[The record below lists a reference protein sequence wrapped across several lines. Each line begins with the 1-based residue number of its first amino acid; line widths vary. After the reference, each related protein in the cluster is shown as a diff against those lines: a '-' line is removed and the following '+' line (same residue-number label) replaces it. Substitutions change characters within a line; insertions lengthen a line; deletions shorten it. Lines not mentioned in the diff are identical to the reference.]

1 MLRSYLLLKKFIL
14 VIATDYWKE
23 LVSIFDFVFDLSK
36 IQASRIELF
45 KLFENYYFT
54 FTFNPMDDYLKQTC
68 LDLDSNNEQLR
79 RFHSEQL
86 EYFSEKSVYQ
96 HFAL

>member
-1 MLRSYLLLKKFIL
+1 M
-14 VIATDYWKE
+14 
-23 LVSIFDFVFDLSK
+23 VSIFDFVFDLSK

-79 RFHSEQL
+79 RVHSEQL